1 MVSTLHI
8 TLSCNQPGAQCLGRS
23 LSCEETNLLGY
34 GATPSLTATSRN
46 TSLSTSSVFGTPSP
60 YTRVSKPSS
69 TQNLLAPTPYS
80 PSSCVKSAS
89 WSPVRFNP
97 AERVKNFGSQT
108 AACRTGRRVNPDKG
122 AVTEGD
128 AASLVG
134 VNNPC
139 GNKLALVP
147 PTLVSHWSSADTS
160 LQDSTKF
167 TRVPFLN
174 SICKSSSASQVPS
187 PSACQEF
194 SAGAPQRLSSS
205 FCQRPFTAATQ
216 RPSPSASQW
225 PVNATRRPSTSVTET
240 PPHSLALGTSS
251 SLTQGL
257 FSSQEPSKSVQNPSR
272 STEGKSGSSQ
282 WPSTRELFRNDP
294 EPSRSSQW
302 PTKSPQWLSR
312 SSQGLSRPVQELSS
326 EAQRLSSHGIEGP
339 SLVTKKGTSTSSF
352 KKLST
357 STQASLRSIPV
368 PLSTVDQPTSTPGPS
383 TTTQEVSTSIQRP
396 LNATQK
402 SSRSIKIEPST
413 TEKCSSATRLS
424 STTGQPNSTQ
434 DLPSVTEGPTTQ
446 GHLNATKGSSRY
458 TQRPSKSSQKSYPAA
473 AREFLHNALG
483 SSASSTQVPSTKEPS
498 TKEPPTSSTQVPST
512 KEPPTSSTQVPS
524 TKEPPTSSTQVPS
537 STSSSTGQSAGDIK
551 ESPPSITQGT
561 SPSATKKQLLGD
573 TAWLSVS
580 VPSSVSSTSPVSPS
594 TPWRH
599 VPSRLNPIS
608 FQRFENS
615 VQGGGGSKGVGGG
628 VMEDGAAL
636 ASVAARVSSSAPRKA
651 NSLPGYYSRGSS
663 HQPSFREA
671 FNTSKSPTPPV
682 RHDAAPA
689 APPRGPTSP
698 RATRVSA
705 LMPSVTLQQ
714 RQLQQQ
720 RSIQQQQQQQQQQQL
735 QQQQLQ
741 KQQLQKQQQQHL
753 QQQQQQQLQQQQ
765 LHQPHYQ
772 ELQKQQQQLQQ
783 NQQQR
788 AQQQQKNQ
796 QQQRLLQQQ
805 QHEQQQKQKQQLV
818 QQTQRDQKQ
827 QRQQRQQEPTPG
839 KPTPQLEKKKRSLLS
854 GIFRRRKKEV
864 SSSSSSN
871 TSNSDSEEPPQ
882 RRTFLR
888 RRTKKKEAKEKEPS
902 LPPATA
908 DAPTLGNA
916 RVTADDFPGQS
927 IEPRTQEIN
936 TMLLAE
942 NNSRRVRVAT
952 TTTGSLGR
960 DTQPLGIPLLM
971 PQPGKLSKIGVS
983 ASHDSLPVSLGSWGG
998 GGSHASLGYYSGG
1011 GMGTRSSSTDTISK
1025 KERREALKARV
1036 ERLRDKFKDT
1046 SSDEEKASVSS
1057 HSMYG
1062 SEYSL
1067 SKTNSLSRRTRAAR
1081 TERFLRRKSQEL
1093 ETLRNETEKDR
1104 RNREVVQ
1111 ARIEEIQR
1119 VREFEAE
1126 RNKINAEKQQIP
1138 DKSKPKWS
1146 AKLVY
1151 QESSE
1156 YESSV
1161 LLRTPSVSPAASPHM
1176 KAKFQGHIPPNTT
1189 NAKEAVTM
1197 RQKPQTPH
1205 MSVTVSLA
1213 PPSGTQMRRSFQDF
1227 ETPFQND
1234 LRGHRSASYDSNI
1247 NRNSFL
1253 MQPPSGFNCSGA
1265 QTANVI
1271 PQSRSGQIPPAPP
1284 PRDRSRIMSPGDGR
1298 PMSFS
1303 FENLNHETQR
1313 PNSSQSSMSN
1323 FTKGSSPSPS
1333 IRSVPAYLGPRP
1345 SNQLIGQ
1352 PPPMVPNRRSFS
1364 ELELSPQQQIQTKSN
1379 SGAPP
1384 SRPAPP
1390 MYPSTQYRYTDQP
1403 PKSFQQNQCCRVQQQ
1418 QQQQQPLQHT
1428 QNQTSNPQLFYTD
1441 QAPQY
1446 AKIVPISSVPPSP
1459 SSDYSS
1465 YMSDNS
1471 VRLQQ
1476 ANTIWR
1482 QREQEI
1488 KNKITAMQSVTSQ
1501 VLSDSSRSNSPKLDG
1516 YCSNGV
1522 ASSPVTQHTDDTY
1535 GIIESKKP
1543 RPPPLTLKQAE
1554 SLSSLSG
1561 QSDVSSPVPKAP
1573 DSDSSQS
1580 SLARE
1585 KKKLIQNRP
1594 LSMVLEKSESGEK
1607 DSPPNTP
1614 KSRPQPPRRGSKQ
1627 LTTPGREITKRQML
1641 QEIMKHKLEHPQE
1654 KTYQKEFE
1662 EMYRKEK
1669 ERLERSKCSNFEEA
1683 LKELEEIYASLKLD
1697 SEDLL
1702 DRAERRDLPVQ
1713 HQKLK
1718 EDGQDMHDSISETG
1732 EADSTAHGRGRSRTP
1747 KLRRAGVPDV
1757 KADDMHYRRC
1767 QQSTRNQPDV
1777 QKALQMTGSYLLVS
1791 AVHVPPTDIDKNVPK
1806 DPMLEGQPD
1815 IVYDD
1820 VSYRNIKQANSI
1832 KVIDPQPPFGIP
1844 LGPTTQGSPS
1854 DYLHVTPKENYRP
1867 KMIARKEPD
1876 ITMDDLAFRNLRKE
1890 QRDQSNKEV
1899 NVAELDELLSEANN
1913 ESPVYRRKTVR
1924 SASADRAH
1932 SLRGDTSDS
1941 ASNNINDRRLKL
1953 QTPRRVKHQNEARRS
1968 GRFFGNDAV
1977 GDSETTKT
1985 TNAHSPRHNPSWLER
2000 AHLLDNKWDNL
2011 STNNLSTSTE
2021 TLTELSSVR
2030 AVSQPDIRQAIIRE
2044 ARIPPGGPQNIG
2056 FGPQTVTVTALTTAT
2071 TASVTIATI
2080 TAPKIVTVQTIQSAP
2095 VSPVVVERKPPY
2107 RPLDTIFN
2115 NKAKPFYL
2123 ADAKPQTQHH
2133 QDHVDIA
2140 KLDAL
2145 ISTLSKIDNN
2155 EDMSDA
2161 SSVTSKNTDE
2171 PPVTDF
2177 DTQELKI
2184 KEEPTYENVFEPQ
2197 TIVSQSTASHSI
2209 QNEKTSAKVNIGKAI
2224 RLSMALESY
2233 SSEGKQ
2239 VSSRRRSAID
2249 LPLRD
2254 IELSHYT
2261 SSISPTN
2268 VLHCLNVNLSRSQV
2282 PAPSSVERVRL
2293 ASEPQSAPAKAS
2305 TCTDRVESMIVVSQN
2320 VHDKVRRSHSLPTS
2334 PRGTDA
2340 TPVFNTD
2347 FDMLVNGSS
2356 ESNVGEV
2363 VSTSECSSSNK
2374 DVIGTPHFST
2384 LRVEEPLS
2392 EPLFPHSQLIQPTL
2406 LAQKLIINPKLFN
2419 ACDSMN
2425 IPPSACNDAPPPHKA
2440 ALTINQNVEH
2450 ECSEPGGSAAGA
2462 STMLEASQ
2470 PPLAE
2475 VPLPPVRSSSLPPS
2489 PALQRALSISSQ
2501 LLGPPSPTRNAEAWL
2516 ISQQGDHSLCG
2527 ASVSATS
2534 SESDDTLSAV
2544 RAEVLPP
2551 PASDPP
2557 RNAAKGRPKADA
2569 PEPRSCSSGERDDH
2583 LDHDASPHRTGKGR
2597 SPLKEAQKGS
2607 DGERP
2612 KERQRRS
2619 ESERHKPK
2627 DRPKERQKE
2636 RPSEAEKLKERERK
2650 DKKLEY
2656 DRLKIGDRERQRA
2669 AKAQGSE
2676 EKERRRKSQEREKRK
2691 SLEDRERRRKS
2702 EERERRKSVERERKK
2717 SIEREKRRSEER
2729 DNRRHPEKQRQGE
2742 EREKRREKQRPENA
2756 DDGRP
2761 GSPEKTISSSSSSN
2775 SSSSRRRMVQQK
2787 SSGAGAGG
2795 GSRTDLP
2802 EAEQAERAEQ
2812 ERRERIQRYKDERRK
2827 QIAARYGTA
2836 EWSSSEESGGAGEES
2851 SYLAYRR
2858 RRRRGRDVDTS
2869 STELSPLDATSR
2881 VQENGSSLEGRGR
2894 RAVGGSSS
2902 EDVVMGVRSTR
2913 TSRLRHAA
2921 LSSSSNNNN
2930 NNNNLINNNSSSAQ
2944 DVARDP
2950 ATPAHEKAAAS
2961 PDQAC
2966 HKRVPDQGVGG
2977 DSADSTLSGSDGR
2990 GGRRRRQSVE
3000 DRDKSHKRKSNLN
3013 RSANSEEPAAD
3024 VFASLRPTDANE
3036 ETPRRR
3042 RRRGPPSPVS
3052 ASLSGAGAEPLKTP
3066 EVVCHVVSR
3075 LGPPSSPPTH
3085 PPAQPSPPPTRRHP
3099 SPQPTL
3105 PAHTFQPI
3113 QPALP
3118 QDTTHSAPS
3127 TLDSRSRFAPD
3138 GETRRVSSALG
3149 ERSETEEGFV
3159 RKVPPKLAPLRKPE
3173 IPDVLRPKDT
3183 TGLASPGVVN
3193 TPPNSRPSSVVLEKP
3208 PLAPEGQRPA
3218 AVRSSLRKPSDTGTC
3233 FMAARREKRDETKP
3247 ENIFRELQQ
3256 RPRKGDRLSKSDM
3269 NLKIESS
3276 YSGKQS
3282 DSLSPGGSDLDASG
3296 AISSPTMPTNGD
3308 TVNSEL
3314 MSSRLE
3320 ALTARA
3326 RETIERVDRL
3336 ANDSPP
3342 PLPETS
3348 PPEDSADNV
3357 VHECEEYLT
3366 VNASRKESTVGVRPR
3381 ETSAADS
3388 RGDRLQAPAV
3398 MKGVVSDTGQKNWVG
3413 GSEGRGKESKRVAME
3428 KEMNRDNKR
3437 DSSQVAVQEK
3447 VTAASA
3453 VPSGPPDHGALI
3465 NDNIKPPPEEV
3476 VHGLQHEGY
3485 DDEDLG
3491 SPDSSQIRSPDH
3503 RSNKRSSRRC
3513 SLDGDTSRTN
3523 SPDPHSILKRRSS
3536 REDVANDRPT
3546 TPEPHSILKRKT
3558 SSRAS
3563 SIDTIE
3569 GEPRPILK
3577 KKSSIEELD
3586 HFEPRPIL
3594 KKKSSTDDELDDR
3607 PRSILKGGRSREDLD
3622 RVDCVTI
3629 LKRSPRCDSEGEG
3642 ELRPILKRRETTDGV
3657 RLRLHVS
3664 DGEDVE
3670 SEAPSVR
3677 MRSDSAPEAVIRIRG
3692 RSPPAPSATPSHGIL
3707 KKRGAQSPGRF
3718 DQMDSEL
3725 GAILRSR
3732 RSQGPED
3739 NDKENDMTNRPV
3751 SPSLVA
3757 LIRRE
3762 DSASR
3767 SGERPL
3773 SVAERVAGMEAG
3785 RQEPPPVQHSPTPSR
3800 SPGARPKVTPSF
3812 FERPQTPTDR
3822 ERENRRNSAFGLVA
3836 DPSPVDSIEAIN
3848 EAFLDRP
3855 VVEAYNSAMSSGCDT
3870 TPDTPSSVS
3879 QRAAF
3884 FAQLERE
3891 QTSSDGTPVVSSR
3904 STRFSSRRDRGTRH
3918 ATQPVTDDEVSQA
3931 ARLADASDSASASHD
3946 SDSAPPRRG
3955 SLPWKSGTQGDSS
3968 SSHHSKHKNGSSNSV
3983 GARVALWTKRL
3994 EEERLSAPTLDGA
4007 QAIRRRSRSAR
4018 FKTQPVTLEEVAHAH
4033 AFNSQNV
4040 STTTGTPEEQE
4051 LASGFRAAR
4060 DAVLR
4065 NAGEVMQGL
4074 TPGSSPRRRPTSRKT
4089 SLNEPDEE
4097 YSSDPVRGIL
4107 KRDGSGGSR
4116 EAQRDS
4122 PRSILKHSSSD
4133 SRRASFSES
4142 EHPRGILK
4150 SDSPLPPSIGSPEH
4164 EAKLLRGVL
4173 KKDSSL
4179 EDSKEIKSI
4188 LKPESESL
4196 EPDHSS
4202 DSSSDDVTL
4211 TTANT
4216 PQGPECDIAESI
4228 RDIDPIRHKD
4238 DSHKSDTPHK
4248 VDPYKTEHHRADLA
4262 EALRQVEP
4270 IKSKDDLAEA
4280 LRQIE
4285 PIHSKERSREK
4296 EDKGKDET
4304 QTIGVRE
4311 FSSSTKATSSMTTMV
4326 TMAATVSSS
4335 SAATTNSSS
4344 STSES
4349 EHKTIKNET
4358 VVRRRNTHSRRY
4370 DERRSMVEL
4379 RDLDQQEAPEDAV
4392 EVSRHD
4398 TSESS
4403 SSSDSADG
4411 LVRTSRTVHTRSCV
4425 TLEMDAS
4432 QILQQSPIFKDK
4444 SSTSSSSSPEQSRS
4458 ERGTTGGSSSPSV
4471 SINARLAALQR
4482 SGEDGWKNRVKKEG
4496 KDVNSNVTLRPK
4508 PVGGLRERPV
4518 SLMDRMSALETSSQQ
4533 WRGRITQSDAT
4544 KFTVAHKMAS
4554 SSTSSVPS
4562 IVGGNS
4568 PLIIVTPEQP
4578 STPIGSPLLERKKR
4592 SPCQKV
4598 FKSKTGGN
4606 LPALL
4611 NKSSPLSSRKD
4622 FRRSISTPNDGEKRA
4637 EILEGTSVSV
4647 PRADDESF
4655 TSFFSRT
4662 TSTEPSLFPD
4672 VDVPILEDADFD
4684 LISET
4689 ASQLVVKRRSV
4700 RVTRRQVAS
4709 RNPLKTLA
4717 AREDLKSEY
4726 TEVKMGVGEREL
4738 RRMKVQELSKGSPMA
4753 VEALAGLASR
4763 ENFSAV
4769 ALKKVEST
4777 PVIREMA
4784 PYTSL
4789 MLLQIKGRRHAQT
4802 RLVEPI
4808 ASSINQG
4815 DDFVLITPTDVYHY
4829 KGEFSNVIERA
4840 KAAEIAQ
4847 YILQKKDMGV
4857 TSAKNLV
4864 EMDENSPS
4872 GRKSKFWKLLGG
4884 DETSE
4889 GQPGGLPDEDEYVE
4903 AALVAVNKVY
4913 EVQDDSLV
4921 PLADSWGQMPK
4932 IEILV
4937 SDKVLVF
4944 DFGSELYIW
4953 AGKRAC
4959 SDKRKVGLALGRE
4972 LWEEQYDYS
4981 ECDINPIVP
4990 MTPVSKAKM
4999 KGSRPEWGMCAKL
5012 TENVET
5018 ILFKEKFIDW
5028 PDLAQQSRIKEVK
5041 KELDRHVA
5049 PVCELQPCDAK
5060 MMLEELP
5067 LEPDLVLEMSHL
5079 GRGVEYYD
5087 EEERRLLSIS
5097 TNDFKVWHVSE
5108 YGKVLMDATS
5118 HSHLHAGDTYVVRWY
5133 YLITA
5138 TGRTLK
5144 GEPSKHNVT
5153 GRSRVAYFFWQGRE
5167 SSVSDKGVSAL
5178 MTVELDEERGPH
5190 VRVSMGMEPPAFLN
5204 LFQGG
5209 LVIHQGHK
5217 DDDHAN
5223 KQWKLFVVR
5232 GEMENEGHLVELEV
5246 SSTHLRSR
5254 GCLILANMQTGVI
5267 HLWHGAKALKHTR
5280 KVGSTAAQKLSETS
5294 DIAMGW
5300 KKDVAKK
5307 IKEQYEGAESREFW
5321 EGFGGSSSKNK
5332 HFSLLEDDHS
5342 YDWTPRVWQLEPTHD
5357 SFQATEVICSYRATS
5372 LPNPLPVLQLDLYS
5386 VPQPALFLVDA
5397 CHRVWVWQGWWP
5409 DETSE
5414 GEDFSATGSAVL
5426 RFNFARRAALET
5438 ALSYCKLKAKA
5449 QAKAIAAK
5457 SYKKVEVDVDVV
5469 EPQLVVAGLEPLQFT
5484 NIFPTWTPRPDVTAI
5499 QEKEGRWKQDGQYLV
5514 SDILAQLSRT
5524 EYSFAE
5530 LIVKPLPDGVD
5541 PLHLEVYLGEE
5552 EFTQV
5557 LGMGRE
5563 EFYSLQSW
5571 KQTELKKKAKLF

>member
-2233 SSEGKQ
+2233 SSEG
-2239 VSSRRRSAID
+2239 
-2249 LPLRD
+2249 
-2254 IELSHYT
+2254 
-2261 SSISPTN
+2261 
-2268 VLHCLNVNLSRSQV
+2268 
-2282 PAPSSVERVRL
+2282 
-2293 ASEPQSAPAKAS
+2293 
-2305 TCTDRVESMIVVSQN
+2305 
-2320 VHDKVRRSHSLPTS
+2320 
-2334 PRGTDA
+2334 
-2340 TPVFNTD
+2340 
-2347 FDMLVNGSS
+2347 
-2356 ESNVGEV
+2356 
-2363 VSTSECSSSNK
+2363 
-2374 DVIGTPHFST
+2374 
-2384 LRVEEPLS
+2384 
-2392 EPLFPHSQLIQPTL
+2392 
-2406 LAQKLIINPKLFN
+2406 
-2419 ACDSMN
+2419 
-2425 IPPSACNDAPPPHKA
+2425 
-2440 ALTINQNVEH
+2440 
-2450 ECSEPGGSAAGA
+2450 
-2462 STMLEASQ
+2462 
-2470 PPLAE
+2470 
-2475 VPLPPVRSSSLPPS
+2475 
-2489 PALQRALSISSQ
+2489 
-2501 LLGPPSPTRNAEAWL
+2501 
-2516 ISQQGDHSLCG
+2516 
-2527 ASVSATS
+2527 
-2534 SESDDTLSAV
+2534 
-2544 RAEVLPP
+2544 
-2551 PASDPP
+2551 
-2557 RNAAKGRPKADA
+2557 
-2569 PEPRSCSSGERDDH
+2569 ERDDH

-3904 STRFSSRRDRGTRH
+3904 STRFSSRRDRGTRFEKIANFFEMH

-3955 SLPWKSGTQGDSS
+3955 SP
-3968 SSHHSKHKNGSSNSV
+3968 
-3983 GARVALWTKRL
+3983 
-3994 EEERLSAPTLDGA
+3994 
-4007 QAIRRRSRSAR
+4007 
-4018 FKTQPVTLEEVAHAH
+4018 
-4033 AFNSQNV
+4033 
-4040 STTTGTPEEQE
+4040 
-4051 LASGFRAAR
+4051 SGFRAAR

>member
-1 MVSTLHI
+1 MLHCTTL
-8 TLSCNQPGAQCLGRS
+8 
-23 LSCEETNLLGY
+23 
-34 GATPSLTATSRN
+34 
-46 TSLSTSSVFGTPSP
+46 
-60 YTRVSKPSS
+60 
-69 TQNLLAPTPYS
+69 
-80 PSSCVKSAS
+80 
-89 WSPVRFNP
+89 
-97 AERVKNFGSQT
+97 
-108 AACRTGRRVNPDKG
+108 
-122 AVTEGD
+122 
-128 AASLVG
+128 
-134 VNNPC
+134 
-139 GNKLALVP
+139 
-147 PTLVSHWSSADTS
+147 
-160 LQDSTKF
+160 
-167 TRVPFLN
+167 
-174 SICKSSSASQVPS
+174 
-187 PSACQEF
+187 
-194 SAGAPQRLSSS
+194 
-205 FCQRPFTAATQ
+205 
-216 RPSPSASQW
+216 
-225 PVNATRRPSTSVTET
+225 
-240 PPHSLALGTSS
+240 
-251 SLTQGL
+251 
-257 FSSQEPSKSVQNPSR
+257 
-272 STEGKSGSSQ
+272 
-282 WPSTRELFRNDP
+282 
-294 EPSRSSQW
+294 
-302 PTKSPQWLSR
+302 
-312 SSQGLSRPVQELSS
+312 
-326 EAQRLSSHGIEGP
+326 
-339 SLVTKKGTSTSSF
+339 
-352 KKLST
+352 
-357 STQASLRSIPV
+357 
-368 PLSTVDQPTSTPGPS
+368 
-383 TTTQEVSTSIQRP
+383 
-396 LNATQK
+396 
-402 SSRSIKIEPST
+402 
-413 TEKCSSATRLS
+413 
-424 STTGQPNSTQ
+424 
-434 DLPSVTEGPTTQ
+434 
-446 GHLNATKGSSRY
+446 
-458 TQRPSKSSQKSYPAA
+458 
-473 AREFLHNALG
+473 
-483 SSASSTQVPSTKEPS
+483 
-498 TKEPPTSSTQVPST
+498 
-512 KEPPTSSTQVPS
+512 
-524 TKEPPTSSTQVPS
+524 
-537 STSSSTGQSAGDIK
+537 
-551 ESPPSITQGT
+551 
-561 SPSATKKQLLGD
+561 
-573 TAWLSVS
+573 
-580 VPSSVSSTSPVSPS
+580 
-594 TPWRH
+594 
-599 VPSRLNPIS
+599 
-608 FQRFENS
+608 S

-2233 SSEGKQ
+2233 SSEG
-2239 VSSRRRSAID
+2239 
-2249 LPLRD
+2249 
-2254 IELSHYT
+2254 
-2261 SSISPTN
+2261 
-2268 VLHCLNVNLSRSQV
+2268 
-2282 PAPSSVERVRL
+2282 
-2293 ASEPQSAPAKAS
+2293 
-2305 TCTDRVESMIVVSQN
+2305 
-2320 VHDKVRRSHSLPTS
+2320 
-2334 PRGTDA
+2334 
-2340 TPVFNTD
+2340 
-2347 FDMLVNGSS
+2347 
-2356 ESNVGEV
+2356 
-2363 VSTSECSSSNK
+2363 
-2374 DVIGTPHFST
+2374 
-2384 LRVEEPLS
+2384 
-2392 EPLFPHSQLIQPTL
+2392 
-2406 LAQKLIINPKLFN
+2406 
-2419 ACDSMN
+2419 
-2425 IPPSACNDAPPPHKA
+2425 
-2440 ALTINQNVEH
+2440 
-2450 ECSEPGGSAAGA
+2450 
-2462 STMLEASQ
+2462 
-2470 PPLAE
+2470 
-2475 VPLPPVRSSSLPPS
+2475 
-2489 PALQRALSISSQ
+2489 
-2501 LLGPPSPTRNAEAWL
+2501 
-2516 ISQQGDHSLCG
+2516 
-2527 ASVSATS
+2527 
-2534 SESDDTLSAV
+2534 
-2544 RAEVLPP
+2544 
-2551 PASDPP
+2551 
-2557 RNAAKGRPKADA
+2557 
-2569 PEPRSCSSGERDDH
+2569 ERDDH

-3904 STRFSSRRDRGTRH
+3904 STRFSSRRDRGTRFEKIANFFEMH

>member
-2233 SSEGKQ
+2233 SSEG
-2239 VSSRRRSAID
+2239 
-2249 LPLRD
+2249 
-2254 IELSHYT
+2254 
-2261 SSISPTN
+2261 
-2268 VLHCLNVNLSRSQV
+2268 
-2282 PAPSSVERVRL
+2282 
-2293 ASEPQSAPAKAS
+2293 
-2305 TCTDRVESMIVVSQN
+2305 
-2320 VHDKVRRSHSLPTS
+2320 
-2334 PRGTDA
+2334 
-2340 TPVFNTD
+2340 
-2347 FDMLVNGSS
+2347 
-2356 ESNVGEV
+2356 
-2363 VSTSECSSSNK
+2363 
-2374 DVIGTPHFST
+2374 
-2384 LRVEEPLS
+2384 
-2392 EPLFPHSQLIQPTL
+2392 
-2406 LAQKLIINPKLFN
+2406 
-2419 ACDSMN
+2419 
-2425 IPPSACNDAPPPHKA
+2425 
-2440 ALTINQNVEH
+2440 
-2450 ECSEPGGSAAGA
+2450 
-2462 STMLEASQ
+2462 
-2470 PPLAE
+2470 
-2475 VPLPPVRSSSLPPS
+2475 
-2489 PALQRALSISSQ
+2489 
-2501 LLGPPSPTRNAEAWL
+2501 
-2516 ISQQGDHSLCG
+2516 
-2527 ASVSATS
+2527 
-2534 SESDDTLSAV
+2534 
-2544 RAEVLPP
+2544 
-2551 PASDPP
+2551 
-2557 RNAAKGRPKADA
+2557 
-2569 PEPRSCSSGERDDH
+2569 ERDDH

-3955 SLPWKSGTQGDSS
+3955 SP
-3968 SSHHSKHKNGSSNSV
+3968 
-3983 GARVALWTKRL
+3983 
-3994 EEERLSAPTLDGA
+3994 
-4007 QAIRRRSRSAR
+4007 
-4018 FKTQPVTLEEVAHAH
+4018 
-4033 AFNSQNV
+4033 
-4040 STTTGTPEEQE
+4040 
-4051 LASGFRAAR
+4051 SGFRAAR

>member
-2233 SSEGKQ
+2233 SSE
-2239 VSSRRRSAID
+2239 
-2249 LPLRD
+2249 
-2254 IELSHYT
+2254 
-2261 SSISPTN
+2261 
-2268 VLHCLNVNLSRSQV
+2268 
-2282 PAPSSVERVRL
+2282 
-2293 ASEPQSAPAKAS
+2293 
-2305 TCTDRVESMIVVSQN
+2305 
-2320 VHDKVRRSHSLPTS
+2320 
-2334 PRGTDA
+2334 
-2340 TPVFNTD
+2340 
-2347 FDMLVNGSS
+2347 
-2356 ESNVGEV
+2356 
-2363 VSTSECSSSNK
+2363 
-2374 DVIGTPHFST
+2374 
-2384 LRVEEPLS
+2384 
-2392 EPLFPHSQLIQPTL
+2392 
-2406 LAQKLIINPKLFN
+2406 
-2419 ACDSMN
+2419 
-2425 IPPSACNDAPPPHKA
+2425 
-2440 ALTINQNVEH
+2440 
-2450 ECSEPGGSAAGA
+2450 
-2462 STMLEASQ
+2462 
-2470 PPLAE
+2470 
-2475 VPLPPVRSSSLPPS
+2475 
-2489 PALQRALSISSQ
+2489 
-2501 LLGPPSPTRNAEAWL
+2501 
-2516 ISQQGDHSLCG
+2516 
-2527 ASVSATS
+2527 
-2534 SESDDTLSAV
+2534 
-2544 RAEVLPP
+2544 
-2551 PASDPP
+2551 
-2557 RNAAKGRPKADA
+2557 
-2569 PEPRSCSSGERDDH
+2569 GERDDH